1 MKGTYAKI
9 IMLAIMLATFG
20 VSASDL
26 RLVILPKTTVDGKSY
41 DAASVETEVIKRY
54 TQKDM
59 RIIELST
66 ALKAQAAA
74 LSDLV
79 SKGKVPKELSVLNAD
94 ALVSVQLACDKNS
107 NSIMG
112 SKIKSWFCVFNT
124 KIIRVDSGDVIF
136 ADSKNYTATG
146 LNALQAMNTV
156 VKKKVGKHA
165 DAAVE
170 LWAKSWSNEG
180 KWSLD
185 LIITGIDRKNRLN
198 QINTVLKSIAGVKS
212 SKIVMFKKDLSKIAI
227 SGEGASNFDTLR
239 DALDTSEKLSLQVNY
254 DAGRVIHAQFDFGQA
269 FSRSVYAYI
278 TPPENA
284 TDKTIAKL
292 IASKGTDLLQSYL
305 MNLDYLQIEKSSIL
319 KGKRQAA
326 AKEAAANK
334 VPLVVFA
341 QVVQKGKE
349 WMSIL
354 ELISTDN
361 MKKIAIVK
369 GTAGDPFEAMDLAV
383 RNLDKKYRIALT
395 KPGFRKSMNYG
406 KDVASA
412 MSSMKLSVE
421 KFEVGQIFPSLVPY
435 YRKKGIGSISIKNI
449 SANTLKN
456 VEIAYKINGKVVGT
470 IKVADI
476 ESKKIA
482 QADVKLDTIPD
493 SKSEY
498 SQLEANIT
506 FTVGDSYGK
515 KDAFAPLVIHAKNAI
530 DWSNPRTIASF
541 VDPANKA
548 VRDLATKALKNK
560 AISELLTK
568 KLGNAALIYS
578 ALWNKPL
585 KYMSD
590 PVSTSFDA
598 NVDTVQFPAET
609 LERSAG
615 DCDDLTVLLA
625 SLYESVGLA
634 TVIVTTP
641 GHVFLGVESGA
652 LAGGNVIFNLPKALF
667 IEVDGA
673 LFIPVEATAIG
684 SSFAQSWLKAADVV
698 KKAGGAINAF
708 RTRDAW
714 KVFPVT
720 TVNAGK
726 VSLKYS
732 KPDAGKMKLILSEV
746 RNGSKDKA
754 PAWASEIFTGVTS
767 SKAPKVEIKK
777 LGKDAVA
784 KSVILWM
791 QGQRESAITESANLC
806 SNGVVESCYNMTV
819 MSMYDALE
827 RSDMQTIDA
836 NMNKNNYGEAVSM
849 LPGNVIAMLSD
860 NGGLGMGDEASKESE
875 TKKKISEIL
884 RQARAKTGK
893 KGTVKNS
900 SKSIRT
906 SHVGGRKASD
916 KTKSDASATAEMF
929 FWGKIS
935 NE

>member
-1 MKGTYAKI
+1 MKENFAKI
-9 IMLAIMLATFG
+9 IMMAIVFATFG
-20 VSASDL
+20 VSASGL
-26 RLVILPKTTVDGKSY
+26 RLVILPKTTVDGKKY
-41 DAASVETEVIKRY
+41 DAASVENEVIKRY
-54 TQKDM
+54 TEKDM

-79 SKGKVPKELSVLNAD
+79 ASGKVPKELSVLNAD
-94 ALVSVQLACDKNS
+94 ALVSAQLSCDKNS

-146 LNALQAMNTV
+146 LNALQAINNV
-156 VKKKVGKHA
+156 IKKKVGKHA
-165 DAAVE
+165 HAAVDI
-170 LWAKSWSNEG
+170 WSKNWTNEG
-180 KWSLD
+180 KWNLD
-185 LIITGIDRKNRLN
+185 LIITGIAKKTQLN
-198 QINTVLKSIAGVKS
+198 QINSVLKSIAGVKS
-212 SKIVMFKKDLSKIAI
+212 SNIVMFKKNLSKITL
-227 SGEGASNFDTLR
+227 SGEGAANFDTLR

-254 DAGRVIHAQFDFGQA
+254 DAGRVIHAEFDFGQA
-269 FSRSVYAYI
+269 FSRAIQAYI
-278 TPPENA
+278 TPPKNA

-292 IASKGTDLLQSYL
+292 IEDKGSDLLQSYL
-305 MNLDYLQIEKSSIL
+305 MNLNYFEIESSSIL
-319 KGKRQAA
+319 KGKRKSAA
-326 AKEAAANK
+326 ATAKK
-334 VPLVVFA
+334 GDIPLVVFA
-341 QVVQKGKE
+341 EVVQKGKE
-349 WMSIL
+349 WMSVL

-361 MKKIAIVK
+361 MKKLAVVK
-369 GTAGDPFEAMDLAV
+369 GTAGDPFEAMDKAV
-383 RNLDKKYRIALT
+383 RNLDKKYREALA
-395 KPGFRKSMNYG
+395 KPAFRKRLNFG
-406 KDVASA
+406 KDVAAAVST
-412 MSSMKLSVE
+412 MKLSVE

-435 YRKKGIGSISIKNI
+435 YRKKGIGSITVKNI
-449 SANTLKN
+449 SAGTLKN

-470 IKVADI
+470 VKVDDI
-476 ESKKIA
+476 GAKKTA
-482 QADVKLDTIPD
+482 KADVKLDTIPD
-493 SKSEY
+493 GKNEY

-506 FTVGDSYGK
+506 FTVGDTYGK
-515 KDAFAPLVIHAKNAI
+515 KDAFAPLVIHAKNTI

-560 AISELLTK
+560 IGNELITK

-609 LERSAG
+609 LERNAG

-652 LAGGNVIFNLPKALF
+652 LAGGNVIFNLPKNLF
-667 IEVDGA
+667 IEVEGA

-684 SSFAQSWLKAADVV
+684 STFAQSWLKAADIM
-698 KKAGGAINAF
+698 KKAGKDVNAF

-720 TVNAGK
+720 AVKAK
-726 VSLKYS
+726 SVSLKYT
-732 KPDAGKMKLILSEV
+732 KPDTKKMGTTLAEV
-746 RNGSKDKA
+746 RKGSKEKA
-754 PAWASEIFTGVTS
+754 PAWAAEVYKGVTS
-767 SKAPKVEIKK
+767 SKAPKVEVKK

-836 NMNKNNYGEAVSM
+836 NMNKNNYSEAVSM
-849 LPGNVIAMLSD
+849 LPGNVISMLSD
-860 NGGLGMGDEASKESE
+860 NGGMGMGDEASKESE

-884 RQARAKTGK
+884 KQARSKVGK
-893 KGTVKNS
+893 KGKVKNS

-906 SHVGGRKASD
+906 SHVGGRKASN
-916 KTKSDASATAEMF
+916 KSSSDATATAEMF
-929 FWGKIS
+929 FWNKITK
-935 NE
+935 

>member
-1 MKGTYAKI
+1 LKGTYVKI
-9 IMLAIMLATFG
+9 IMMAIVFITFG

-26 RLVILPKTTVDGKSY
+26 RLVILPKTTVDGKKY

-54 TQKDM
+54 TQKNM

-79 SKGKVPKELSVLNAD
+79 AGGKVPKELSVLNAD
-94 ALVSVQLACDKNS
+94 ALVSAQLACDKNS

-165 DAAVE
+165 DAAVDI
-170 LWAKSWSNEG
+170 WSKSWSNEG

-185 LIITGIDRKNRLN
+185 LIITGIARKNRLN
-198 QINTVLKSIAGVKS
+198 QINSVLKSVAGVKS
-212 SKIVMFKKDLSKIAI
+212 SKVVMFKKNLSKIAI
-227 SGEGASNFDTLR
+227 SGEGSSNFDTLR

-254 DAGRVIHAQFDFGQA
+254 DAGRVIHAEFDFGQA
-269 FSRSVYAYI
+269 FSRGVSAYI
-278 TPPENA
+278 TPPKNA

-292 IASKGTDLLQSYL
+292 IASKGSDLLQSYL
-305 MNLDYLQIEKSSIL
+305 MNLDYFEIESSAIL
-319 KGKRQAA
+319 NGKRKAAA
-326 AKEAAANK
+326 AKAKSAG

-341 QVVQKGKE
+341 QIAQKGKE

-361 MKKIAIVK
+361 MKKLAVVK
-369 GTAGDPFEAMDLAV
+369 GTAGDPFEAMDKAV
-383 RNLDKKYRIALT
+383 RNLDKKYRVSLT
-395 KPGFRKSMNYG
+395 KPGFRKTLKFN
-406 KDVASA
+406 KDVAGA
-412 MSSMKLSVE
+412 VSSMKLSVE

-435 YRKKGIGSISIKNI
+435 YRKKGIGSITVKNI
-449 SANTLKN
+449 SSGMLKN

-470 IKVADI
+470 VKVADI
-476 ESKKIA
+476 AAKKTAKA
-482 QADVKLDTIPD
+482 QVQLDTVPD

-506 FTVGDSYGK
+506 FTVGDTYGK

-530 DWSNPRTIASF
+530 DWSSPRTIASF
-541 VDPANKA
+541 VDPANKS

-560 AISELLTK
+560 IGKGLITK
-568 KLGNAALIYS
+568 KLGNAALIYT

-609 LERSAG
+609 LERNAG

-625 SLYESVGLA
+625 SLFESVGLA
-634 TVIVTTP
+634 TVIITTP

-652 LAGGNVIFNLPKALF
+652 LAGGNIIFNLPKSLF

-684 SSFAQSWLKAADVV
+684 STFAQAWLKAADIV
-698 KKAGGAINAF
+698 KKAGGSMSAF

-720 TVNAGK
+720 SVSSNK

-732 KPDAGKMKLILSEV
+732 KPDTVKMKATIADV
-746 RNGSKDKA
+746 RKGSKEKA
-754 PAWASEIFTGVTS
+754 PTWAAEVYSGVTS
-767 SKAPKVEIKK
+767 SKSPKISAKK
-777 LGKDAVA
+777 LGKAPIA
-784 KSVILWM
+784 KSVVLWM

-836 NMNKNNYGEAVSM
+836 NMNKNNYSEAVSM
-849 LPGNVIAMLSD
+849 LPGNVISMLSD

-875 TKKKISEIL
+875 TKKKISDIL
-884 RQARAKTGK
+884 RQARKKTSK
-893 KGTVKNS
+893 KGKVKNS
-900 SKSIRT
+900 SRSIKT

-929 FWGKIS
+929 FWGRIS
-935 NE
+935 K

>member
-1 MKGTYAKI
+1 MKGNYAKI
-9 IMLAIMLATFG
+9 IMLVIVFATFG
-20 VSASDL
+20 VSASGL
-26 RLVILPKTTVDGKSY
+26 RLVILPKTTVDGKKY
-41 DAASVETEVIKRY
+41 EAASVENEVIKRY

-59 RIIELST
+59 RIVELST

-79 SKGKVPKELSVLNAD
+79 ASGKVPKQLSVLNAD
-94 ALVSVQLACDKNS
+94 ALVSAQLSCDKNS

-146 LNALQAMNTV
+146 LNALQAISNV
-156 VKKKVGKHA
+156 IRKKVGKHA
-165 DAAVE
+165 HAAVDI
-170 LWAKSWSNEG
+170 WKKSWSNEG
-180 KWSLD
+180 KWNLD
-185 LIITGIDRKNRLN
+185 LIITGIARKTQLN
-198 QINTVLKSIAGVKS
+198 KINSVLGSVAGVKS
-212 SKIVMFKKDLSKIAI
+212 AKIVMFKKNLSKIAI
-227 SGEGASNFDTLR
+227 SGEGSSNFDTLR

-254 DAGRVIHAQFDFGQA
+254 DAGRVIHAEFDFGQA
-269 FSRSVYAYI
+269 FSRSVQAYI
-278 TPPENA
+278 TPPKNA

-305 MNLDYLQIEKSSIL
+305 MNLDYFEIESSSVL
-319 KGKRQAA
+319 KGNRKAA
-326 AKEAAANK
+326 AKKAKGSN

-341 QVVQKGKE
+341 EVVQKGKE
-349 WMSIL
+349 WMSVL

-361 MKKIAIVK
+361 MKKLAVVK
-369 GTAGDPFEAMDLAV
+369 GTAGDPFEAMDKAV
-383 RNLDKKYRIALT
+383 RNLDKKYRLSLT
-395 KPGFRKSMNYG
+395 KPGFRKRLKFG
-406 KDVASA
+406 KDVAA
-412 MSSMKLSVE
+412 AVSSMKLTVE

-435 YRKKGIGSISIKNI
+435 YRKKGIGSITFKNI
-449 SANTLKN
+449 SAGTLKN

-470 IKVADI
+470 TKVADI
-476 ESKKIA
+476 GAKKTA
-482 QADVKLDTIPD
+482 KADVKLDTIPD
-493 SKSEY
+493 GKNEY

-506 FTVGDSYGK
+506 FTVGDTYGK
-515 KDAFAPLVIHAKNAI
+515 KDAFAPLVIHARNAI

-560 AISELLTK
+560 IGSELITK
-568 KLGNAALIYS
+568 KLGNAALIYAS
-578 ALWNKPL
+578 LWNKPL

-598 NVDTVQFPAET
+598 NIDTVQFPAET
-609 LERSAG
+609 LERNAG

-652 LAGGNVIFNLPKALF
+652 LAGGNVIFNLPKNLF
-667 IEVDGA
+667 IEVAGA

-684 SSFAQSWLKAADVV
+684 STFAQSWLKAANIL
-698 KKAGGAINAF
+698 KNAGKNMSAF

-720 TVNAGK
+720 SVKAKN
-726 VSLKYS
+726 VSLKYK
-732 KPDAGKMKLILSEV
+732 KPDLKKMKTALAEV
-746 RNGSKDKA
+746 RKGSKEKA
-754 PAWASEIFTGVTS
+754 PAWAAEVHKGVTT
-767 SKAPKVEIKK
+767 SKAPKVAVKK
-777 LGKDAVA
+777 LKKDAVA

-791 QGQRESAITESANLC
+791 QGNRESAITESAALC

-827 RSDMQTIDA
+827 RSDMETIDA
-836 NMNKNNYGEAVSM
+836 NMNKNNYSEAVSM
-849 LPGNVIAMLSD
+849 LPGNVISMLSD
-860 NGGLGMGDEASKESE
+860 NGGMGMGDEASKESE

-884 RQARAKTGK
+884 RQARKKAGK
-893 KGTVKNS
+893 KGKVKNS

-906 SHVGGRKASD
+906 SHVGGRKASNQ
-916 KTKSDASATAEMF
+916 TKSDATATAEMF
-929 FWGKIS
+929 FWSKIT

>member
-1 MKGTYAKI
+1 MKGIYAKI
-9 IMLAIMLATFG
+9 IMIAIVFATFG
-20 VSASDL
+20 ISASGL
-26 RLVILPKTTVDGKSY
+26 RLVILPKTTVDGKKY
-41 DAASVETEVIKRY
+41 EAASVENEVIKRY
-54 TQKDM
+54 TEKDM
-59 RIIELST
+59 RIVELSA

-79 SKGKVPKELSVLNAD
+79 AQGKVPKELSVLNAD
-94 ALVSVQLACDKNS
+94 ALVSAQLACDMNS

-146 LNALQAMNTV
+146 LNALQAINNV
-156 VKKKVGKHA
+156 IKKQVGKHA
-165 DAAVE
+165 HAAVDI
-170 LWAKSWSNEG
+170 WSKNWTNEG
-180 KWSLD
+180 RWNLD
-185 LIITGIDRKNRLN
+185 LIITGIARKTQLN
-198 QINTVLKSIAGVKS
+198 QINSVIKSISGVKN
-212 SKIVMFKKDLSKIAI
+212 SKIVMFKKNLSKIAI
-227 SGEGASNFDTLR
+227 SGEGSSNFDTLR

-254 DAGRVIHAQFDFGQA
+254 DAGRVIHAEFDFGQA
-269 FSRSVYAYI
+269 FSRGVQAYI
-278 TPPENA
+278 TPPKNA

-292 IASKGTDLLQSYL
+292 IETKGTDLLQSYL
-305 MNLDYLQIEKSSIL
+305 MNLDYFEIESSSIL
-319 KGKRQAA
+319 KGKR
-326 AKEAAANK
+326 KVAANK
-334 VPLVVFA
+334 AKESNIPLVVFA
-341 QVVQKGKE
+341 EVVQKGKD
-349 WMSIL
+349 WMSVI
-354 ELISTDN
+354 ELVSTDN
-361 MKKIAIVK
+361 MKKLAVVK
-369 GTAGDPFEAMDLAV
+369 GTAGDPFEAMDKAV
-383 RNLDKKYRIALT
+383 RDLDRKYRLALT
-395 KPGFRKSMNYG
+395 KPEFRKRLNFG
-406 KDVASA
+406 KDVAA
-412 MSSMKLSVE
+412 AVSSMKLSVE

-435 YRKKGIGSISIKNI
+435 YRKKGIGSITVKNI
-449 SANTLKN
+449 SAGTLKN
-456 VEIAYKINGKVVGT
+456 IEIAYKINGKVVGT

-476 ESKKIA
+476 AAKKTA
-482 QADVKLDTIPD
+482 TADVKLDTIPD
-493 SKSEY
+493 SKNEY

-506 FTVGDSYGK
+506 FTVGDTYGK

-560 AISELLTK
+560 SGGELITK
-568 KLGNAALIYS
+568 KLGNAALIYT

-609 LERSAG
+609 LERNAG

-625 SLYESVGLA
+625 SLFESVGLA

-652 LAGGNVIFNLPKALF
+652 LAGGNVIFNLPKSLF

-684 SSFAQSWLKAADVV
+684 STFAQSWLKAADIL
-698 KKAGGAINAF
+698 KKAGKDMSAF

-720 TVNAGK
+720 SVKANK
-726 VSLKYS
+726 VSLKYN
-732 KPDAGKMKLILSEV
+732 KPDTEKMGTTLAEV
-746 RNGSKDKA
+746 RKGAKEKA
-754 PAWASEIFTGVTS
+754 PSWAAAVYTGVTS

-836 NMNKNNYGEAVSM
+836 NMNKNNYSEAVSM
-849 LPGNVIAMLSD
+849 LPGNVISMLSD
-860 NGGLGMGDEASKESE
+860 NGGMGMGDEASKESE

-884 RQARAKTGK
+884 KQARKKAGK
-893 KGTVKNS
+893 KGKVKNS

-906 SHVGGRKASD
+906 SHVGGRKAGNQA
-916 KTKSDASATAEMF
+916 KSDATATAEMF
-929 FWGKIS
+929 FWGKITK
-935 NE
+935 